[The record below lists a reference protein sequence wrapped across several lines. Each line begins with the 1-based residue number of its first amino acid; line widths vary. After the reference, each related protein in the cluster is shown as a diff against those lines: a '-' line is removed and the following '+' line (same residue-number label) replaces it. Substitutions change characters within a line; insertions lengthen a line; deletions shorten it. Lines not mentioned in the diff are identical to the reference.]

1 MRTLAGSGAS
11 PCKST
16 AHGRRWAQQR
26 QRSVFNAA
34 QSEKTVPRNPTQLP
48 QHVEDAITDISEVHA
63 EYHRHARPLQ
73 KFVGA
78 LTGAVGKP
86 VTLLIATAV
95 ITVWI
100 AVNTFL
106 HAHGRAAFDPP
117 PFPALS
123 CAASV
128 AALYLAAMI
137 VATQR
142 HDDELALHRD
152 QLTLELAILSD
163 QKSAKIIRLLEE
175 MRRNDPD
182 QGNHA
187 DAEAE
192 AMAVPANPKA
202 VLDKLRS
209 MQSDMS
215 EG

>member
-1 MRTLAGSGAS
+1 MQHDR
-11 PCKST
+11 
-16 AHGRRWAQQR
+16 
-26 QRSVFNAA
+26 
-34 QSEKTVPRNPTQLP
+34 TQLP

-63 EYHRHARPLQ
+63 EYHRRARPLQ
-73 KFVGA
+73 KLVG
-78 LTGAVGKP
+78 TITSTVGKP
-86 VTLLIATAV
+86 MCLVIVTAIIVSWVTA
-95 ITVWI
+95 
-100 AVNTFL
+100 NTFM
-106 HAHGRAAFDPP
+106 HVHGRAALDPP

-123 CAASV
+123 CAASI

-137 VATQR
+137 VATQK

-182 QGNHA
+182 QGDHT

-192 AMAVPANPKA
+192 AMAVPADPKA

-209 MQSDMS
+209 MQSEMRAD
-215 EG
+215 G